1 MNKDV
6 FDLNSIKL
14 ITDSSCDLPEN
25 IIKEY
30 NISVIPLNILFEDK
44 CYLDGV
50 DIDKK
55 EFYKKIKNADKLPKT
70 SSPSPDRFLKEYNC
84 EEENILVISL
94 SSDLSSTYNN
104 ALIGKNMYLEEHK
117 SKRIEVVDSR
127 TASMGLGLLVLKVAK
142 LIKEGKDIDY
152 ILKKIE
158 ENIKNSFTYV
168 VLDTIENAVKS
179 GRISSFKEKIVQI
192 LNLKVIIKVEDGLVK
207 VFDKARGDKKSLNKL
222 IGFIEDAGINT
233 SEKILAICHANA
245 LDKALKLKEL
255 INKKHKF
262 KNIIISEIGA
272 AIGTYSSTGAVLIS
286 F

>member
-1 MNKDV
+1 M
-6 FDLNSIKL
+6 NSIKL